1 MDEPA
6 QTPFPSLFA
15 AGTTRSYVM
24 SFSLFFLFQ
33 SLPIGIATLVTRT
46 PALYVDRAH
55 ALTGLARARARA
67 RARTRLPRLPSSCAR
82 THVRSD
88 GPQDGRPTTVRE
100 YCLEGRSSR
109 SIATGGRRRRERKR
123 GEEVGAGGRVE
134 VAAAEKRRAAKRGEG
149 ERREAKKEQEEAKQ
163 V

>member
-55 ALTGLARARARA
+55 ALTGLARARACS
-67 RARTRLPRLPSSCAR
+67 RLYSPARLPSSCAR

-109 SIATGGRRRRERKR
+109 SIATGGSRRRERKR

-134 VAAAEKRRAAKRGEG
+134 VAAVEKRRAAKRGEG
-149 ERREAKKEQEEAKQ
+149 ERREARKEQEEVKQ

>member
-67 RARTRLPRLPSSCAR
+67 RACTRLPVYHPRALVHTYAQ
-82 THVRSD
+82 TGHKTDVR
-88 GPQDGRPTTVRE
+88 PPFANTA
-100 YCLEGRSSR
+100 L
-109 SIATGGRRRRERKR
+109 K
-123 GEEVGAGGRVE
+123 
-134 VAAAEKRRAAKRGEG
+134 
-149 ERREAKKEQEEAKQ
+149 EEAAG